1 MAPRRMKFFEKSS
14 PPESAPI
21 TGMMMSSVSDATI
34 LPNAPPMMTPTARS
48 ITLPRAMNSLNSD
61 TIDMIILSPAGNE
74 APKLSGKLY
83 AVQRLKRGGMST
95 RFEQLSGQRTTDMT
109 LSRMGALRLSIMGL
123 VAFALSACGI
133 NSVPTAEEAAKA
145 RWADVQAQY
154 QRRADLVPNL
164 VATVK
169 GAAKAEQATLTAV
182 TEARAKA
189 TSIQVSASDLNDTV
203 KMAQFA
209 AAQGALSQSLGRLL
223 ATVEAYPDIKFNQNF
238 QDLQVQLEGT
248 ENRISTAII
257 KYNEAVQEYNTRV
270 RTFPDMIG
278 AAIRGAK
285 PMAPYQA
292 TSPNADVAPKVDF
305 GG

>member
-1 MAPRRMKFFEKSS
+1 MKQIMRAHPVRTAIMAL
-14 PPESAPI
+14 
-21 TGMMMSSVSDATI
+21 MMV
-34 LPNAPPMMTPTARS
+34 
-48 ITLPRAMNSLNSD
+48 
-61 TIDMIILSPAGNE
+61 
-74 APKLSGKLY
+74 
-83 AVQRLKRGGMST
+83 
-95 RFEQLSGQRTTDMT
+95 
-109 LSRMGALRLSIMGL
+109 
-123 VAFALSACGI
+123 ALSACGI
-133 NSVPTAEEAAKA
+133 NSIPTAEEAAKA

-154 QRRADLVPNL
+154 QRRADLIPNL

-169 GAAKAEQATLTAV
+169 GAARAEQDTLTAV
-182 TEARAKA
+182 VEARAKA
-189 TSIQVSASDLNDTV
+189 TSIQVNTEDLGDTA

-292 TSPNADVAPKVDF
+292 TSPNADIAPKVDF
-305 GG
+305 GADGAK

>member
-1 MAPRRMKFFEKSS
+1 MTATLLHRIRLILAASFFL
-14 PPESAPI
+14 
-21 TGMMMSSVSDATI
+21 T
-34 LPNAPPMMTPTARS
+34 
-48 ITLPRAMNSLNSD
+48 
-61 TIDMIILSPAGNE
+61 
-74 APKLSGKLY
+74 
-83 AVQRLKRGGMST
+83 
-95 RFEQLSGQRTTDMT
+95 
-109 LSRMGALRLSIMGL
+109 
-123 VAFALSACGI
+123 LSACGI
-133 NSVPTAEEAAKA
+133 NSVPTAEEVAKA

-169 GAAKAEQATLTAV
+169 GAAKAEQDTLTAV

-189 TSIQVSASDLNDTV
+189 TSIQVSTDDLNDPAKV
-203 KMAQFA
+203 AQFA

-257 KYNEAVQEYNTRV
+257 KYNEAVQAYNTRV

-278 AAIRGAK
+278 ATIRGAK
-285 PMAPYQA
+285 PMAPYTA
-292 TSPNADVAPKVDF
+292 TAPNANEAPKVDF

>member
-1 MAPRRMKFFEKSS
+1 MQ
-14 PPESAPI
+14 I
-21 TGMMMSSVSDATI
+21 
-34 LPNAPPMMTPTARS
+34 N
-48 ITLPRAMNSLNSD
+48 
-61 TIDMIILSPAGNE
+61 
-74 APKLSGKLY
+74 
-83 AVQRLKRGGMST
+83 
-95 RFEQLSGQRTTDMT
+95 RTTPM
-109 LSRMGALRLSIMGL
+109 RAAVIALLML
-123 VAFALSACGI
+123 ALSACGI
-133 NSVPTAEEAAKA
+133 NSIPTAEEAAKA

-154 QRRADLVPNL
+154 QRRADLIPNL

-169 GAAKAEQATLTAV
+169 GAAKAEQDTLTAV
-182 TEARAKA
+182 VEARARA
-189 TSIQVSASDLNDTV
+189 TSIQVTPDQLGDAA

-270 RTFPDMIG
+270 RTFPEMIG

-285 PMAPYQA
+285 PITPYQA

-305 GG
+305 GTDGAK

>member
-1 MAPRRMKFFEKSS
+1 MNTEDL
-14 PPESAPI
+14 
-21 TGMMMSSVSDATI
+21 GD
-34 LPNAPPMMTPTARS
+34 TA
-48 ITLPRAMNSLNSD
+48 
-61 TIDMIILSPAGNE
+61 
-74 APKLSGKLY
+74 
-83 AVQRLKRGGMST
+83 
-95 RFEQLSGQRTTDMT
+95 
-109 LSRMGALRLSIMGL
+109 
-123 VAFALSACGI
+123 
-133 NSVPTAEEAAKA
+133 
-145 RWADVQAQY
+145 
-154 QRRADLVPNL
+154 
-164 VATVK
+164 
-169 GAAKAEQATLTAV
+169 
-182 TEARAKA
+182 
-189 TSIQVSASDLNDTV
+189 

-292 TSPNADVAPKVDF
+292 TSPNADIAPKVDF
-305 GG
+305 GADGAK

>member
-1 MAPRRMKFFEKSS
+1 
-14 PPESAPI
+14 
-21 TGMMMSSVSDATI
+21 MMQS
-34 LPNAPPMMTPTARS
+34 N
-48 ITLPRAMNSLNSD
+48 
-61 TIDMIILSPAGNE
+61 
-74 APKLSGKLY
+74 
-83 AVQRLKRGGMST
+83 
-95 RFEQLSGQRTTDMT
+95 RTTPM
-109 LSRMGALRLSIMGL
+109 RAAVMALLML
-123 VAFALSACGI
+123 ALSACGI
-133 NSVPTAEEAAKA
+133 NSIPTAEEAAKA

-154 QRRADLVPNL
+154 QRRADLIPNL

-169 GAAKAEQATLTAV
+169 GAARAEQDTLTAV
-182 TEARAKA
+182 VEARARA
-189 TSIQVSASDLNDTV
+189 TSIQVTPDQLGDAA

-270 RTFPDMIG
+270 RTFPEMIG

-285 PMAPYQA
+285 PITPYQA

-305 GG
+305 DTDGAK

>member
-1 MAPRRMKFFEKSS
+1 MQSE
-14 PPESAPI
+14 
-21 TGMMMSSVSDATI
+21 
-34 LPNAPPMMTPTARS
+34 
-48 ITLPRAMNSLNSD
+48 
-61 TIDMIILSPAGNE
+61 
-74 APKLSGKLY
+74 
-83 AVQRLKRGGMST
+83 
-95 RFEQLSGQRTTDMT
+95 RTTPIRAAVM
-109 LSRMGALRLSIMGL
+109 ALLML
-123 VAFALSACGI
+123 ALSACGI
-133 NSVPTAEEAAKA
+133 NSIPTAEEAAKA

-154 QRRADLVPNL
+154 QRRADLIPNL

-169 GAAKAEQATLTAV
+169 GAAKAEQDTLTAV
-182 TEARAKA
+182 VEARAKA
-189 TSIQVSASDLNDTV
+189 TSIQVTPDQLGDTA

-270 RTFPDMIG
+270 RTFPEMIG

-285 PMAPYQA
+285 PIAPYQA

-305 GG
+305 GTDGAK

>member
-1 MAPRRMKFFEKSS
+1 MNL
-14 PPESAPI
+14 SA
-21 TGMMMSSVSDATI
+21 
-34 LPNAPPMMTPTARS
+34 
-48 ITLPRAMNSLNSD
+48 LPRLRSMLVA
-61 TIDMIILSPAGNE
+61 
-74 APKLSGKLY
+74 
-83 AVQRLKRGGMST
+83 
-95 RFEQLSGQRTTDMT
+95 
-109 LSRMGALRLSIMGL
+109 GALLML
-123 VAFALSACGI
+123 AACGI

-169 GAAKAEQATLTAV
+169 GAAKAEQDTLTAV
-182 TEARAKA
+182 VEARAKA
-189 TSIQVSASDLNDTV
+189 TSIQVSTDDLGDPAKV
-203 KMAQFA
+203 AQFA

-238 QDLQVQLEGT
+238 QDLQIQLEGT

-278 AAIRGAK
+278 ASIRGAK
-285 PMAPYQA
+285 PMAPYTA
-292 TSPNADVAPKVDF
+292 TAPNADTAPKVDF